1 MEITITLSEED
12 QSLQAEILRVLLTQ
26 KSDESDT
33 PISDKSDTPISDE
46 SDKSDMSDM
55 SDETPKA
62 AEQPTP
68 KSTQQPTPK
77 PYPLPTD
84 PAPSDTSD
92 PSDSSDPSDKTAR
105 SSDPSDS
112 SDKPAISMADLR
124 KSVNA
129 ISRKKGLNWLYSW
142 LGELGVKS
150 ITEIPTDRLEEAH
163 SKLQNYA

>member
-12 QSLQAEILRVLLTQ
+12 QLLQAEILRILL
-26 KSDESDT
+26 KAPLSDESDT
-33 PISDKSDTPISDE
+33 PISDKSDKSDESDETPKPTTQPAPKPYPLPTEPAPSDTTSISDE
-46 SDKSDMSDM
+46 SDKSD
-55 SDETPKA
+55 ETPKP
-62 AEQPTP
+62 AEQPAS
-68 KSTQQPTPK
+68 KA
-77 PYPLPTD
+77 
-84 PAPSDTSD
+84 PAL
-92 PSDSSDPSDKTAR
+92 
-105 SSDPSDS
+105 
-112 SDKPAISMADLR
+112 SMADLR

>member
-12 QSLQAEILRVLLTQ
+12 QSLQAEILKVLL
-26 KSDESDT
+26 S
-33 PISDKSDTPISDE
+33 SDKSDK
-46 SDKSDMSDM
+46 SDK

-68 KSTQQPTPK
+68 K
-77 PYPLPTD
+77 PYPIAGKEEKEE
-84 PAPSDTSD
+84 APSDTTSISD
-92 PSDSSDPSDKTAR
+92 ESDETP
-105 SSDPSDS
+105 
-112 SDKPAISMADLR
+112 KPAEQPAPEAPALSMADLR

>member
-12 QSLQAEILRVLLTQ
+12 QSLQAEILKVLLTP
-26 KSDESDT
+26 KSDT
-33 PISDKSDTPISDE
+33 LISDKSD
-46 SDKSDMSDM
+46 K

-62 AEQPTP
+62 T
-68 KSTQQPTPK
+68 TQPTPK

-84 PAPSDTSD
+84 PAPSDSSD
-92 PSDSSDPSDKTAR
+92 LSDSSDKAAHSSDKPAPSDPSDK
-105 SSDPSDS
+105 
-112 SDKPAISMADLR
+112 PAPPLSMADLR

-150 ITEIPTDRLEEAH
+150 ISEIPTDRLEEAH
-163 SKLQNYA
+163 TKLQNYA

>member
-12 QSLQAEILRVLLTQ
+12 QSLQAEILKVLLTP
-26 KSDESDT
+26 KSD
-33 PISDKSDTPISDE
+33 K
-46 SDKSDMSDM
+46 

-62 AEQPTP
+62 AEKPTTQPAQKPTE
-68 KSTQQPTPK
+68 QPTPK
-77 PYPLPTD
+77 PYPMAGKEEKEE
-84 PAPSDTSD
+84 APSDTTSISD
-92 PSDSSDPSDKTAR
+92 ESDETT
-105 SSDPSDS
+105 
-112 SDKPAISMADLR
+112 KPAEQPAPEAPALSMADLR

>member
-12 QSLQAEILRVLLTQ
+12 QSLQAEILKVLLMGEE
-26 KSDESDT
+26 KEKE
-33 PISDKSDTPISDE
+33 P
-46 SDKSDMSDM
+46 
-55 SDETPKA
+55 
-62 AEQPTP
+62 QPTP
-68 KSTQQPTPK
+68 KPTEQPTPK
-77 PYPLPTD
+77 PYPMAGKAAT
-84 PAPSDTSD
+84 PSDS
-92 PSDSSDPSDKTAR
+92 SDSSDPSDTTPKSGET
-105 SSDPSDS
+105 P
-112 SDKPAISMADLR
+112 KPAEQPAPEAPALSMADLR

>member
-12 QSLQAEILRVLLTQ
+12 QSLQAEILKVLLMGEEKEKEPQPTPKPTTQ
-26 KSDESDT
+26 PTPKPYPMAGKEEKEETPSDTTSISDE
-33 PISDKSDTPISDE
+33 SDE
-46 SDKSDMSDM
+46 SDKSD
-55 SDETPKA
+55 ETTKPE
-62 AEQPTP
+62 EQPAP
-68 KSTQQPTPK
+68 EA
-77 PYPLPTD
+77 
-84 PAPSDTSD
+84 PAL
-92 PSDSSDPSDKTAR
+92 
-105 SSDPSDS
+105 
-112 SDKPAISMADLR
+112 SMADLR

>member
-12 QSLQAEILRVLLTQ
+12 QSLQAEILKVLLTPKSDKSD
-26 KSDESDT
+26 KSDESD
-33 PISDKSDTPISDE
+33 
-46 SDKSDMSDM
+46 
-55 SDETPKA
+55 ETPK
-62 AEQPTP
+62 PTEKP
-68 KSTQQPTPK
+68 TTKPAQKPTTQPTPK
-77 PYPLPTD
+77 PYP
-84 PAPSDTSD
+84 PAGQEET
-92 PSDSSDPSDKTAR
+92 PSDSSDPSDKTAHP
-105 SSDPSDS
+105 SDTSDKSDPSD
-112 SDKPAISMADLR
+112 KTALSMADLR

>member
-12 QSLQAEILRVLLTQ
+12 QSLQAEILKVLLTP
-26 KSDESDT
+26 K
-33 PISDKSDTPISDE
+33 SDE
-46 SDKSDMSDM
+46 SDKSDK
-55 SDETPKA
+55 SDETPK
-62 AEQPTP
+62 
-68 KSTQQPTPK
+68 STTQPTPK
-77 PYPLPTD
+77 PYP
-84 PAPSDTSD
+84 PAGQEETPSDTSD
-92 PSDSSDPSDKTAR
+92 PSDPSDKAAHPSDPSDKAAPTPEA
-105 SSDPSDS
+105 
-112 SDKPAISMADLR
+112 PALSMENLR